1 MRNKIINILQ
11 NNNVDIAN
19 QKTINEFDSLQ
30 ILDIVSDLE
39 QTFNIKIEVDDIKFS
54 NFTDLDKME
63 SLINKYI

>member
-11 NNNVDIAN
+11 NNNVDIIN
-19 QKTINEFDSLQ
+19 QKKINEFDSLQ
-30 ILDIVSDLE
+30 ILDIVTDLE